1 MKFFT
6 PERLYS
12 FLMFILSIVLAG
24 FLVGLG
30 GLVIKDLPRVQ
41 DEVRLEQFVD
51 QETQKLAS
59 ARQAKLRQENTELQT
74 KRSLAQTK
82 LDDVNRAYQIG
93 ASSFRSWAAT
103 RSTTGDDSQND
114 ELIRRSEQLDG
125 LRSNLAEAQNALSQI
140 HKLRQCLRSVLQLHC
155 LLFLFLSGS
164 SKPNGK
170 VLTGRFTEVL

>member
-12 FLMFILSIVLAG
+12 FLMF
-24 FLVGLG
+24 
-30 GLVIKDLPRVQ
+30 
-41 DEVRLEQFVD
+41 LEQFVD

-125 LRSNLAEAQNALSQI
+125 VPSCNYTASYSYFYLVHQNQTA
-140 HKLRQCLRSVLQLHC
+140 KC
-155 LLFLFLSGS
+155 LLADLQRFCDFLTIRIFC
-164 SKPNGK
+164 
-170 VLTGRFTEVL
+170 